1 MSVGTKTAEESP
13 KYRSSE
19 EIFVD
24 KEAVGKE
31 SLANILKNH
40 KQWLKTNGRSGERAV
55 LDDADLSRADLSA
68 ANLQEARLNAT
79 KLSGANLSSKAN
91 LREAKLEGADLS
103 GANLQDANLEK
114 ALLWGADLQ
123 AASLDMTDLRRANLT
138 EANLRGPSLHG
149 ADLTGADLP
158 GAQLQEANLLKARLY
173 GANLEGADLTDAKG
187 LLSGQ
192 LAGTVLAGAKLAQSL
207 TKFEPL
213 GIVEE
218 VSKNA
223 RKVFVA
229 ILLGCLY
236 CLLSITL
243 ATDADLLINRESAP
257 LPFVDRSIPIVGFF
271 FVAPVL
277 LLCIYLYFHFYLQNL

>member
-13 KYRSSE
+13 KYRSPE

-24 KEAVGKE
+24 KEAVGKK

-79 KLSGANLSSKAN
+79 KLSGANLSCKAN

-114 ALLWGADLQ
+114 ALLW
-123 AASLDMTDLRRANLT
+123 
-138 EANLRGPSLHG
+138 
-149 ADLTGADLP
+149 GADLP

-243 ATDADLLINRESAP
+243 ATDADLLINGS
-257 LPFVDRSIPIVGFF
+257 SGF
-271 FVAPVL
+271 
-277 LLCIYLYFHFYLQNL
+277 